1 MIKTSINVDY
11 TSFLQLQFTNF
22 TSVLKPLRCI
32 YILLGILGAFSWQ
45 FLCFYCTFTVF
56 RSSPRV
62 SSSSSSSCFQQTSSD
77 KTSHMPPVPSFP
89 SRFCITAVHEIVTA
103 YKSTAFRCMEVNL
116 KLFST
121 SASPPSFISFP
132 SPGTTILLNSQ
143 FLPVYDIFTLL
154 VIITCFFSLL
164 HCHAWFSSVSDR
176 QRSGGEDGFKQISDG
191 DRVVAATRAHGGDQR
206 RFKRFGAAA
215 DGLWIT
221 ICLHAVSGELMASC
235 HWKSLKLCVIKV

>member
-1 MIKTSINVDY
+1 MWSVQDNEQVSVQETTGEGGDEGWTYRWRGGGKALPGALTQADLMIKTSINVDY

-77 KTSHMPPVPSFP
+77 KTSHMPPGPSFP

-103 YKSTAFRCMEVNL
+103 YKSTAFRCMDVNL

-176 QRSGGEDGFKQISDG
+176 QTEKW
-191 DRVVAATRAHGGDQR
+191 R
-206 RFKRFGAAA
+206 RRR
-215 DGLWIT
+215 I
-221 ICLHAVSGELMASC
+221 
-235 HWKSLKLCVIKV
+235 